1 MVWFRR
7 AAQNDAPE
15 APEATV
21 EFTHAS
27 GAVHMR
33 DVEARID
40 DERLELRG
48 LIDQATWER
57 LQRDDIFGATSRTR
71 SPGVLPPGGALRI
84 TVTTDRE
91 LPAEAVPMPAD
102 WFSIVDAMRQV
113 DVEELKAAGLE
124 GEVWEGIH
132 FSDPHVWS
140 AAVAELVTDGFEVI
154 TTDEQSTVLQHE
166 DDYAVVQ
173 FRRRADVRLVQII
186 VSSPLAVGDEVPLA
200 VYEAINGINVVV
212 PWSTT
217 MVDDGDVLVRETVA
231 DEVVDQGALIATR
244 VQEMLGLLF
253 VMRGPLTEVA
263 HGDLTPQ
270 SSLEAMFG

>member
-15 APEATV
+15 TPQATV
-21 EFTHAS
+21 EFTHSS

-33 DVEARID
+33 HVEARID

-57 LQRDDIFGATSRTR
+57 LQRDDVFGATSRTR
-71 SPGVLPPGGALRI
+71 SPGALPPGDTLRV

-91 LPAEAVPMPAD
+91 LPAEAVPLPAD
-102 WFSIVDAMRQV
+102 WFVIMDAMRSV
-113 DVEELKAAGLE
+113 DVEELNAAGLE
-124 GEVWEGIH
+124 GEVWEGVH

-140 AAVAELVTDGFEVI
+140 AAIAELVGDGFEVV
-154 TTDEQSTVLQHE
+154 TTDEQSTLLLH
-166 DDYAVVQ
+166 DDDMAEVQ
-173 FRRRADVRLVQII
+173 FRRRDDVRLVQIV
-186 VSSPLAVGDEVPLA
+186 VSSPLALGDDIPLA
-200 VYEAINGINVVV
+200 LYEAINGINVVV

-217 MVDDGDVLVRETVA
+217 MIDGGDVLVRETVA

-253 VMRGPLTEVA
+253 VMRGPLAEVA
-263 HGDLTPQ
+263 QGALTPQ
-270 SSLEAMFG
+270 ASLEAMFN